1 MISFSYKKPKAHKK
15 TLDDF
20 VKDKELRIVVGGDF
34 NVTFDSGLDCCGG
47 NPTQK
52 ESVKVI
58 HDLRLDFDLVDIWR
72 LRIPE
77 TKRFTWRQKKF
88 LYSEKIRLLVN

>member
-1 MISFSYKKPKAHKK
+1 MWIRFFDNLNK

-20 VKDKELRIVVGGDF
+20 VKEKELRIVVGGDF

-47 NPTQK
+47 NPTEK

-58 HDLRLDFDLVDIWR
+58 HDLRLDFGDGDYGI
-72 LRIPE
+72 
-77 TKRFTWRQKKF
+77 QKPSVLLGGK
-88 LYSEKIRLLVN
+88 KIHLIRED